1 MMYRQYVAANNNQ
14 IQGNQIFYVS
24 VAENSFAMEFF
35 IFNYE
40 RDYAVIIKKETI
52 FQIKWND

>member
-1 MMYRQYVAANNNQ
+1 MYRQYVAANNNQ

-24 VAENSFAMEFF
+24 FAENSFAMEFF

-40 RDYAVIIKKETI
+40 RDYAVIIKKENYI
-52 FQIKWND
+52 LIK